1 MGWGGVGFCGGG
13 PSPGEV
19 DGVVL
24 VLRRKRPGGR
34 GGGCWGLG
42 CAWTGRSKGWGVPG
56 VGKKTGRDGSA
67 CP

>member
-1 MGWGGVGFCGGG
+1 MGWGGLLWWW
-13 PSPGEV
+13 SWS
-19 DGVVL
+19 
-24 VLRRKRPGGR
+24 RRGGR
-34 GGGCWGLG
+34 GCAGAEEEEAGGEGGGGCWGLG